1 LGSQKAFQFG
11 SFFSFTKKT
20 NIFIFLIKLYRNIAI
35 YKYDMGITKS
45 AVFTDEQNK
54 LANLFKALGN
64 PARLAI
70 IAYLFKQE
78 SCVCGDIVDE
88 IPLAQPTISQHLKE
102 LKAVGLIQGTVSGKS
117 ICYCVN
123 PENIQ
128 LITKLLSEWEFVIK
142 NTCCN

>member
-1 LGSQKAFQFG
+1 
-11 SFFSFTKKT
+11 
-20 NIFIFLIKLYRNIAI
+20 
-35 YKYDMGITKS
+35 MGITKS

-128 LITKLLSEWEFVIK
+128 LITKVLSEWEFVIK